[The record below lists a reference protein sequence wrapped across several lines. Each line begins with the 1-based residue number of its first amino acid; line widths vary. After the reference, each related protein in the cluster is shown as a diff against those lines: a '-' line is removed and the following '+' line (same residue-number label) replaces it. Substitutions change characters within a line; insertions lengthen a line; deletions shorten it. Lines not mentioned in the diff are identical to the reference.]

1 MGMPLRVLIVEDSED
16 DTLLLVRKLGKEG
29 FEVRHERVE
38 TADEMKA
45 ALDARQWD
53 LILSDYSLPRFSGLN
68 ALEVLKQSGLDLPFI
83 IVSGTIGE
91 EVAVG
96 AMRAGAN
103 DYVLKGNLKRLIPAI
118 KRELGDAVQ
127 RRTRRQAEEESA
139 RLQEQLRES
148 HKAEAE
154 LKASNEAKTM
164 MLKEVHH
171 RVKNNLMVIQSL
183 LSLQMRNIEDERY
196 RSSFKE
202 AIDRVKSMTLIHERL
217 QSSTDLRNIEA
228 VEYIRNLC
236 NKLFRNYCTAGIV
249 RLSYDLEDSS
259 IDVDTMIPLGL
270 ILNELVSNASKYA
283 FAPEREGTL
292 VISLKKL
299 GGREYELAVRD
310 NGIGLPEGFDIA
322 RPASLGLSIVTT
334 LVKQLGGELNVSGD
348 GGTEFRI
355 RFKDA
360 G

>member
-16 DTLLLVRKLGKEG
+16 DTLLLVNKLRKEG
-29 FEVRHERVE
+29 FDLQFERVE
-38 TADEMKA
+38 TAEEMKS

-53 LILSDYSLPRFSGLN
+53 IILSDYSLPRFSGTK
-68 ALEVLKQSGLDLPFI
+68 ALEVLKLSGLDLPFI

-118 KRELGDAVQ
+118 KRELIDAAD
-127 RRTRRQAEEESA
+127 RRTRREAEAEKA
-139 RLQEQLRES
+139 RLEDELRAS

-154 LKASNEAKTM
+154 LKALNEAKTM

-183 LSLQMRNIEDERY
+183 LAFQMRNIEDEKY
-196 RSSFKE
+196 RTSFMD

-217 QSSTDLRNIEA
+217 QSSEDLRNIA
-228 VEYIRNLC
+228 AGEYIRNLC
-236 NKLFRNYCTAGIV
+236 NKLIRNYCTTGIV
-249 RLSYDLEDSS
+249 RLTYDLDDSS
-259 IDVDTMIPLGL
+259 IDVDTMIPLGP

-283 FAPEREGTL
+283 FTQEREGEL
-292 VISLKKL
+292 AISLKKL
-299 GGREYELAVRD
+299 GEREYELAVRD
-310 NGIGLPEGFDIA
+310 NGIGLPEGFDIT
-322 RPASLGLSIVTT
+322 RPVSLGLTIVTT
-334 LVKQLGGELNVSGD
+334 LVKQLGGELNVSG
-348 GGTEFRI
+348 GEGTEFWI